1 MEAHDMGILKTA
13 VLVLPAADGNA
24 APESQLCRD
33 LHIGDRMDDEQKR
46 ENTGC
51 RTYTFAAL

>member
-1 MEAHDMGILKTA
+1 MGILKTA